1 MQTNE
6 LVRPAERG
14 AVAALDRLPERENA
28 AGRFTAPG
36 ASCFGR
42 DQHELLRHR
51 VLHVCLLEFH
61 RRPVS
66 CT

>member
-36 ASCFGR
+36 ASDAISTNCF
-42 DQHELLRHR
+42 DTE
-51 VLHVCLLEFH
+51 CYTCAFSSFTAE
-61 RRPVS
+61 
-66 CT
+66 